1 MDKNRGGFISKM
13 EMIESS
19 SHLTINQVDAVFR
32 RNDGDADG
40 KLSKAF
46 QLLEYQ
52 WREGRFDQL
61 PAHASPLLF
70 MTGATSMVQG
80 GVQKHDPQEFKR
92 SENVEVLFHGIGEI
106 SAQISSARSSQK
118 ID

>member
-13 EMIESS
+13 EMIEST

-61 PAHASPLLF
+61 PVPAHASPLLF

-80 GVQKHDPQEFKR
+80 GRVEKQDLQEFKR
-92 SENVEVLFHGIGEI
+92 SGNVEVLFNGVGEI
-106 SAQISSARSSQK
+106 SAR
-118 ID
+118 